1 MAAALRYKLRVFTGE
16 RVLMKKFGFGIA
28 VLSMVLSQ
36 ALAAPPR
43 GTEVEKGKFFL
54 TCDRYA
60 GECMNNG
67 SKQTCA
73 QADMLLEMRDQAP
86 ECADEYMLPAAC
98 YCVAK

>member
-1 MAAALRYKLRVFTGE
+1 MR
-16 RVLMKKFGFGIA
+16 MKQIGFGIA

-60 GECMNNG
+60 GE
-67 SKQTCA
+67 
-73 QADMLLEMRDQAP
+73 
-86 ECADEYMLPAAC
+86 
-98 YCVAK
+98 